1 MQTLQD
7 VLNTCSTQVPS
18 CYLQKAL
25 ELDKK
30 LSEGMP
36 YTQLGGKRIRHDPN
50 LICFKI
56 GRGFRLLYL
65 CARGVMEPYCLIT
78 CQQLQKILMRR

>member
-7 VLNTCSTQVPS
+7 VLNTCSTQIPS

-30 LSEGMP
+30 LSGGMP
-36 YTQLGGKRIRHDPN
+36 YTQLGGRRIRHNRYP
-50 LICFKI
+50 IRFKI
-56 GRGFRLLYL
+56 SRGLRLLYL
-65 CARGVMEPYCLIT
+65 RKGGVMEPYRLIAR
-78 CQQLQKILMRR
+78 QQFEQTLMRR